1 MTKSISLDK
10 YLNKQLKNPEFKK
23 EYEKLE
29 KKYKVV
35 ITFVDG
41 NKVET
46 ATYGINK
53 KIAKTRIMLE
63 RQKIGDEMFV
73 RSVKITLNKDVK

>member
-23 EYEKLE
+23 EYEKLQ
-29 KKYKVV
+29 KKYNVV

-41 NKVET
+41 KKIET
-46 ATYGINK
+46 TTYGTNK

-63 RQKIGDEMFV
+63 RQRIGDEIFI
-73 RSVKITLNKDVK
+73 RSVKITLNKDVA